1 MKGRAALMLRVS
13 YANDTQL
20 CESVAEE
27 RLPTLLL
34 NAADFH

>member
-1 MKGRAALMLRVS
+1 MKRRAALMLRVS
-13 YANDTQL
+13 HMNDTQL

-34 NAADFH
+34 NVADFQ